1 MLKAKIKGASVNDV
15 GSMSLIPFNDAP
27 PASYFVAILN
37 SNLIFD
43 FYREFINCS
52 VNIQINDIRQ
62 IPIIIPTPMQ
72 MSTIKDIANQAISCR
87 HEIMDERN
95 IDFNEL
101 RLREIESDLD
111 KIVESIYLIKFEN

>member
-1 MLKAKIKGASVNDV
+1 
-15 GSMSLIPFNDAP
+15 MSLIPFKDAP
-27 PASYFVAILN
+27 SSSYFVAILN

-72 MSTIKDIANQAISCR
+72 MSAIKDIANQAISCR
-87 HEIMDERN
+87 REIMDERN

-101 RLREIESDLD
+101 RLLDIESDLD